1 MSNNKRMVIAIGLSA
16 IIMLLYM
23 FYQAK
28 TMKPVYNSN
37 NVNTNSNTVSNNTTS
52 ENTLLNTDQMQK
64 IEKNLYMTKFLD

>member
-16 IIMLLYM
+16 IIMFLYM

-37 NVNTNSNTVSNNTTS
+37 NVNTNSNAVSNNNTTS
-52 ENTLLNTDQMQK
+52 ENTLLNTAQ
-64 IEKNLYMTKFLD
+64 IKNRKNRKYKCSN